1 MRRFW
6 TAPLMGLLLL
16 SSATAVEADTTVGE
30 ASYYHDKFQGR
41 PTASGEP
48 YNREEL
54 TAAHRTLPFG
64 TLLRVTRVDTK
75 QSVLVRINDRGPFKA
90 NRIVDLSRKAA
101 QEIDLL
107 RAGIAQVKIEI
118 LPADALEDEPPIP
131 TTVFETGELEAGF

>member
-1 MRRFW
+1 
-6 TAPLMGLLLL
+6 MGLLLL
-16 SSATAVEADTTVGE
+16 SSATAVESDTTGE
-30 ASYYHDKFQGR
+30 ASYYHDKFHGR

-64 TLLRVTRVDTK
+64 TVLKVTRLDTQ

-101 QEIDLL
+101 EEIDLL
-107 RAGIAQVKIEI
+107 RAGIARVEIEI
-118 LPADALEDEPPIP
+118 LPAEARPAEPPVP
-131 TTVFETGELEAGF
+131 TPVHLDL